1 MIKVKLWEE
10 GLEREREMTYKGQR
24 MFMYTGWFQGRFG
37 SNQFLNFLWRPFF
50 LAFIWERRVDCEK
63 GLVLLKLIA
72 FGSRFF
78 RAGWPPAEIQVA
90 LVKNVFWSLLWN
102 RQLLQHQQQ
111 KRVKCCLKA
120 RIIRRRTLDRGSFR
134 VLVSYV
140 ENTFNRVFE
149 TKFIN

>member
-1 MIKVKLWEE
+1 M
-10 GLEREREMTYKGQR
+10 RTYKGQR
-24 MFMYTGWFQGRFG
+24 MFMYTGWCQRKWDLVVISFWIFYGGRF
-37 SNQFLNFLWRPFF
+37 FF
-50 LAFIWERRVDCEK
+50 SYYLREKSDCEK

-102 RQLLQHQQQ
+102 RQLLQYQQQ
-111 KRVKCCLKA
+111 KRVMCCLKA

-134 VLVSYV
+134 VLVESCWEY
-140 ENTFNRVFE
+140 FE
-149 TKFIN
+149 PGFRD